1 MMANFVRLNVSIRK
15 DQKEWLGKHPEVNVS
30 VLLQKTIDELKEKYE
45 GSN

>member
-1 MMANFVRLNVSIRK
+1 MTKFVRVNVSIRK

-30 VLLQKTIDELKEKYE
+30 GLLQKTIDELNEKYE